1 MIEPWLVLADVRG
14 IASLT
19 SFVLYTL
26 IILGV
31 AGISH
36 RFLSGRQFASEY
48 YLGSR
53 GFGPIAFTL
62 TFGATSA
69 SAGSFAGFPALIY
82 THGWVLGLWIAGY
95 ALVPITAMGLL
106 GRRLNRISRSCGA
119 ITLPDV
125 LRERYGSKVALLATM
140 LIVFLLSFYLIPQFK
155 IASLILDQLLADVPA
170 FISLTSSINRVPG
183 LETADGTYLVCLLM
197 FSVLVVFYTTFGGF
211 RGRLDRCG
219 ARDRDG
225 RRRVG
230 PAGTYAFS
238 GRRARQCHTE
248 ARGNDASQTRHGP
261 YCPNN
266 ARGCNRNS
274 KDDVVRHRN
283 ARPAT
288 PITQNELQRKSER
301 HDPRDRGE
309 SR

>member
-1 MIEPWLVLADVRG
+1 MTETGLVLADVRS

-19 SFVLYTL
+19 SFVIYTL
-26 IILGV
+26 MILGV
-31 AGISH
+31 AALSH
-36 RFLSGRQFASEY
+36 RFLSGRRFASEY

-106 GRRLNRISRSCGA
+106 GRRLNRMSRACGA

-125 LRERYGSKVALLATM
+125 LRERYGSKVALLATL

-155 IASLILDQLLADVPA
+155 IASLILDQLLSDVPA
-170 FISLTSSINRVPG
+170 FATLTTSINRVPG
-183 LETADGTYLVCLLM
+183 LESADGAYLVCLLV
-197 FSVLVVFYTTFGGF
+197 FAVLVVFYTTFGGF

-219 ARDRDG
+219 PRDCDG
-225 RRRVG
+225 CRRAG
-230 PAGTYAFS
+230 PAGADADAGGRS
-238 GRRARQCHTE
+238 GQRHTE
-248 ARGNDASQTRHGP
+248 ACRNDASQTRHG
-261 YCPNN
+261 
-266 ARGCNRNS
+266 AIGADSRRG
-274 KDDVVRHRN
+274 
-283 ARPAT
+283 
-288 PITQNELQRKSER
+288 
-301 HDPRDRGE
+301 RD
-309 SR
+309 